1 MGFDIVLIAVIVGGF
16 ALSAFYVRAEY
27 LGWREHGAA
36 ERRRE
41 AALRE
46 LHAASLSE
54 QHNAL
59 LLPSVVKLQGFGAGE
74 AANPDSAGGFAAGRR
89 ASVPTHSLHTYPFAD
104 RRKRVS
110 DRTTH

>member
-1 MGFDIVLIAVIVGGF
+1 MGFDIVLIAVIVGGI
-16 ALSAFYVRAEY
+16 ALSAAYVRAEY

-54 QHNAL
+54 QHHAL
-59 LLPSVVKLQGFGAGE
+59 FPAVVRLQAFGAGE
-74 AANPDSAGGFAAGRR
+74 AANPDSAGEFATGHR
-89 ASVPTHSLHTYPFAD
+89 ASAPTHSSRTYPFAD
-104 RRKRVS
+104 PRKLVK
-110 DRTTH
+110 DRA

>member
-1 MGFDIVLIAVIVGGF
+1 MGFDIVLISVIVGGI
-16 ALSAFYVRAEY
+16 ALSAAYVRAEY

-41 AALRE
+41 ATLGE

-74 AANPDSAGGFAAGRR
+74 AANPDSAVEVATGRR
-89 ASVPTHSLHTYPFAD
+89 ASVPTHLSRTYPFAD
-104 RRKRVS
+104 PRKRVK
-110 DRTTH
+110 DRATQ

>member
-1 MGFDIVLIAVIVGGF
+1 MGFDIVLIAVIVSGI
-16 ALSAFYVRAEY
+16 ALSAAYVRAEY
-27 LGWREHGAA
+27 LGWREHGAV

-46 LHAASLSE
+46 LHAESLSE

-74 AANPDSAGGFAAGRR
+74 AANPDEAADFATRRR
-89 ASVPTHSLHTYPFAD
+89 ASASTNSPGTYPFGD
-104 RRKRVS
+104 RRKRV
-110 DRTTH
+110 RR